1 MKINLDI
8 PISVGDSIFMD
19 NSFGR
24 YEAEVRDISISYDS
38 DHKDTP
44 IVMIGWAQ
52 YDVGPDITE
61 LWDEDEINL
70 NQLDISFWLT
80 LEDMIKANKESWVT
94 RQIMMDKH
102 MMAYGQ
108 EIDRCDTKERVG
120 CEGCPYIGGCF
131 YENRN

>member
-8 PISVGDSIFMD
+8 LISVGDSIFMND
-19 NSFGR
+19 SFGR
-24 YEAEVRDISISYDS
+24 YEAEVTDISISYDS
-38 DHKDTP
+38 NHKDTP

-70 NQLDISFWLT
+70 NQLGISFWLT

-94 RQIMMDKH
+94 RQIAMDKH
-102 MMAYGQ
+102 MIACDQ

-120 CEGCPYIGGCF
+120 CEGCPYIGSCF